1 MSIGL
6 RICDVEVV
14 DGWSS
19 SSSNCPATPPD
30 VIIRPVSF
38 AAIAAFSCA
47 LVIPDTHLPVSKC
60 CNCADGQLNRFLHSA
75 SATHLMSLSGLCRTD
90 VRCCSSAF
98 LVLKSLSHFL
108 HFIPFFSFFSLHL
121 FPTPF
126 ILLRRWSMS
135 AHSLLKSLSQSQ
147 HRNCVAEDGV
157 IARTGVCNCMCSA
170 CSCLVEEGMSHL
182 KQ

>member
-6 RICDVEVV
+6 RICDVEAV

-19 SSSNCPATPPD
+19 SSDCTATPPD

-38 AAIAAFSCA
+38 AAIAAFSFV

-60 CNCADGQLNRFLHSA
+60 CNCADGQLNCFLHLA

-98 LVLKSLSHFL
+98 LSIKILSHFL
-108 HFIPFFSFFSLHL
+108 HFVPFFFL
-121 FPTPF
+121 FLVHPF
-126 ILLRRWSMS
+126 PSPCILPRRWSTS
-135 AHSLLKSLSQSQ
+135 AQPLLKSRSQSQ
-147 HRNCVAEDGV
+147 HRNCVTEDGV
-157 IARTGVCNCMCSA
+157 IERTGACNCMCSA
-170 CSCLVEEGMSHL
+170 CSCLVEEKMSHL
-182 KQ
+182 